1 MLTRFISQIIIISLI
16 SKILGFARDLLI
28 TYKYGLT
35 SQTDSYFIAVI
46 ICTVFFNL
54 TNSGLIS
61 SLMVVSGSIE
71 NQNEKN
77 KYFSNLLTIF
87 FLISLSIATFIFLFS
102 PGLVDLFA
110 YGFSV
115 DKANLSIKLVK
126 LGSIIVVFNFITSIL
141 SAYHQDKKKFITPT
155 CEGILLNI
163 PLIIYLLFFNDIFGI
178 EGLMIATV
186 MGYMLQS
193 FIHAISANS
202 FYLRFIPTVKVFNAK
217 SALTFRLLLP
227 IFLGSIA
234 GFINT
239 LVDRTMASNLSDG
252 IISAFS
258 LSLKF
263 RQLFIGLF
271 ILSIITPLYSF
282 LTKKINKGELINLC
296 IKGIEL
302 ILFSSIPITIFL
314 VFFSHE
320 LITIVFQ
327 RGSFTAADSHIVSNS
342 LIFYSIGIIGVGLV
356 GFFTKIFFSVK
367 KPKTPMFVG
376 IFSVILNI
384 FLNIILINQF
394 GYIGLPLA
402 TSITSLFAGFLLFYL
417 LRKMDILTFFN
428 FSNSFIKYLI
438 SSLVSI
444 GLISIILLSIKIFIV
459 PSSYFLVLIL
469 SPLFFI
475 IYFFITYYLKLEPAL
490 NLAYYLRNK
499 IILNKS

>member
-1 MLTRFISQIIIISLI
+1 MLTRFISQIIIFSLI
-16 SKILGFARDLLI
+16 SKILGFSRDLLI
-28 TYKYGLT
+28 TYEYGLT

-46 ICTVFFNL
+46 VCTVFFNL

-61 SLMVVSGSIE
+61 SLMIVSGSID

-77 KYFSNLLTIF
+77 KYFSNFLIIF
-87 FLISLSIATFIFLFS
+87 FFISLLIAFFLYFFA
-102 PGLVDLFA
+102 PNIVNIFA
-110 YGFSV
+110 YGFSD
-115 DKANLSIKLVK
+115 DKASLSIRLVK

-163 PLIIYLLFFNDIFGI
+163 PLIIYLLFLNKIYGI
-178 EGLMIATV
+178 EGLMIATI
-186 MGYMLQS
+186 MGYILQS
-193 FIHAISANS
+193 IVNIISANRFHFS
-202 FYLRFIPTVKVFNAK
+202 FIPKRKIANHNSV
-217 SALTFRLLLP
+217 LTFKLLLP

-239 LVDRTMASNLSDG
+239 IVDKTMASDLPDG

-282 LTKKINKGELINLC
+282 LTKKINKNEIINLSV
-296 IKGIEL
+296 KGINL

-314 VFFSHE
+314 VSFSHK

-327 RGSFTAADSHIVSNS
+327 HGNFTGADSQIVSNS

-356 GFFTKIFFSVK
+356 GFFTKIFFSLR
-367 KPKTPMFVG
+367 KPRTPMFVG
-376 IFSVILNI
+376 IFAVILNI
-384 FLNIILINQF
+384 LLNIILINQF

-402 TSITSLFAGFLLFYL
+402 TSLTSLFSSVLLFYL
-417 LRKMDILTFFN
+417 LRKINIITFNN
-428 FSNSFIKYLI
+428 FSNCLIKCLVSSLISLASVFVILYLI
-438 SSLVSI
+438 R
-444 GLISIILLSIKIFIV
+444 IFII
-459 PSSYFLVLIL
+459 PNAYFFVLIL
-469 SPLFFI
+469 FPLFFV
-475 IYFFITYYLKLEPAL
+475 IYFAISFLFKLDPAINLVSYLKKIF
-490 NLAYYLRNK
+490 NK
-499 IILNKS
+499 